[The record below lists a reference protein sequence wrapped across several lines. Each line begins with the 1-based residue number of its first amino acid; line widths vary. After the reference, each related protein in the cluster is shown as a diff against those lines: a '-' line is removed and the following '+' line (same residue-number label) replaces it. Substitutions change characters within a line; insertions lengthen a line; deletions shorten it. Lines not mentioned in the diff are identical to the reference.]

1 MKVCNIDR
9 AKALAKNVIP
19 REGVERFRADGLY
32 QYRCCA
38 PVIPRE
44 GVESQVV
51 SMFCR
56 LFRAVIPREGVE
68 SALNAPWEIQN
79 ERALQVIPREGVER
93 NRAIPKTTNQND
105 LQ

>member
-68 SALNAPWEIQN
+68 RLFDAVKELQLDSVSDP
-79 ERALQVIPREGVER
+79 ERGS
-93 NRAIPKTTNQND
+93 
-105 LQ
+105 